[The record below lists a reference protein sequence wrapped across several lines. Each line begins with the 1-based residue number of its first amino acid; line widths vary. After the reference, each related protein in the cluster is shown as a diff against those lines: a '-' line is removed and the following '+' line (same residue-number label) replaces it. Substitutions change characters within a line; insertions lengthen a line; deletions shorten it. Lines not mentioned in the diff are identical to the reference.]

1 MYIMAE
7 ESGRPSMISTM
18 VVVVVVVV
26 VVVCQLRQ
34 DLVPSLL
41 VFPANPD
48 DGLQLRFSLSY
59 LIWLSSNLSP

>member
-1 MYIMAE
+1 MAE
-7 ESGRPSMISTM
+7 ESSRPSMISTM
-18 VVVVVVVV
+18 VVV

-34 DLVPSLL
+34 DLVPSIL

-59 LIWLSSNLSP
+59 LIWLSPNLSS